1 MGITLAI
8 DYLVRTDA
16 VIR

>member
-8 DYLVRTDA
+8 DYLVRTDE